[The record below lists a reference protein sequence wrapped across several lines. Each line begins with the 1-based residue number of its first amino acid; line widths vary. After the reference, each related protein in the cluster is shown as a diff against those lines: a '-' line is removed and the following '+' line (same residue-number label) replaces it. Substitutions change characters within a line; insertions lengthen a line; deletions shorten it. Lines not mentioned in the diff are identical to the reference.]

1 MNDHKC
7 DDCFDIATHVV
18 SRPDHPSWID
28 EYYCDE
34 CVGWFTRIG
43 GLTVTPL
50 SDSKPSK
57 GYMSL
62 LPADGNFTEEDLWE
76 AIAEANGLDA
86 SEIMDGDLVEW
97 L

>member
-1 MNDHKC
+1 MSNYKC
-7 DDCFDIATHVV
+7 DDCFEPATHVA
-18 SRPDHPSWID
+18 SKPYWDD
-28 EYYCDE
+28 EYYCDK
-34 CVGWFTRIG
+34 CVGPCTENWSMTVTRI
-43 GLTVTPL
+43 
-50 SDSKPSK
+50 SDSPKPN
-57 GYMSL
+57 GYMGL

>member
-1 MNDHKC
+1 MNDYKC
-7 DDCFDIATHVV
+7 DDCFAPATHIAE
-18 SRPDHPSWID
+18 SAFIIP

-34 CVGWFTRIG
+34 CLDYPRSQQYRLTR
-43 GLTVTPL
+43 L
-50 SDSKPSK
+50 STPSK

-62 LPADGNFTEEDLWE
+62 LPADGRFTEDDLWE